1 MAEVKELVKKLV
13 DKYGKERKNLLPILQ
28 GIHLEKNYL
37 SKEAMLEVAKAMD
50 LSAAEIYG
58 TASFFSFLDT
68 QADGKYKIRI
78 CKSITCEMKGKAD
91 IVKVLEDML
100 KIKVGGTTEGK
111 RFSLLETNCLGLCDQ
126 GPAMLINEAYYTKLT
141 PAKVRKILGEYIRNK
156 Y

>member
-13 DKYGKERKNLLPILQ
+13 DKYGGERKNLLPILQ
-28 GIHLEKNYL
+28 GIHLEQNYL
-37 SKEAMLEVAKAMD
+37 SKEAMLEVAKQLD

-68 QADGKYKIRI
+68 KADGKYKIRI
-78 CKSITCEMKGKAD
+78 CKSITCEMKGKAQ

-100 KIKVGGTTEGK
+100 KIKVGETTEGK
-111 RFSLLETNCLGLCDQ
+111 RFSLLETNCVGLCDQ
-126 GPAMLINEAYYTKLT
+126 GPAMLINEEYYTKLT
-141 PAKVRKILGEYIRNK
+141 PAKVRKIVGEYIRNK